1 MGPNNAR
8 NYTMN
13 EYQKRCEHKYS
24 ADAECV
30 VELVAAL
37 NKVDGEDWAIVP
49 RDNSLDHTPDRHIIV
64 SSAQYGGSHN
74 LPTGLRIVCN
84 HNGYGLDNRWRFS
97 ACGWPTYVDNNGHE
111 VTVDTRRMY
120 SPRESNPV
128 TTAADSRSYDAIA
141 KQIVNKLI
149 KPYRE
154 LWVRAADIAISNSN
168 DVAAEEAALQAVT
181 EAAGEAYEFGTF
193 NNRHIRAR
201 SGDDFITIEFR
212 SSSDVVMH
220 LTAEQAIAALAV
232 IS

>member
-1 MGPNNAR
+1 
-8 NYTMN
+8 MN
-13 EYQKRCEHKYS
+13 EYQKRREHKYS

-37 NKVDGEDWAIVP
+37 NKVDGEDWEIVP
-49 RDNSLDHTPDRHIIV
+49 RDNGLDHTPDRHIIF
-64 SSAQYGGSHN
+64 S
-74 LPTGLRIVCN
+74 PTGLRIVCN

-97 ACGWPTYVDNNGHE
+97 ACGWPTYVDNVGHK
-111 VTVDTRRMY
+111 VTIDTSRMY

-128 TTAADSRSYDAIA
+128 TTAADSRSYEAIA

-154 LWVRAADIAISNSN
+154 LWVRATDIAIASGNN
-168 DVAAEEAALQAVT
+168 VAAEEAALQAVT
-181 EAAGEAYEFGTF
+181 EAAGEVYKFGNAY
-193 NNRHIRAR
+193 NRHIRAR
-201 SGDDFITIEFR
+201 SGDDFIKIEFR